1 MARKTIKKTIRVFG
15 QDVES
20 VEQHYLGNAALPV
33 HAEYSYTPKM
43 LEALQKCKEDVC
55 YFAENFFTI
64 IDKTVR
70 KKIPLRDYQRRA
82 LKKMQ
87 TEKRLIMLTSRQCGK
102 TTLMTIY
109 ALWLAM
115 FYPDQTIRIVANNLL
130 RALEDLSRIRLAYE
144 EMDNWVKQTV
154 EEGSWNKGSIKF
166 ANGSTIAALATSGNS
181 GRGDSISCILLDEL
195 AFVEEGIA
203 QEFWRSVGPTL
214 SANPN
219 AQMFIAST
227 PKGEGNLLWDLCTK
241 SDAGD
246 NDFIVERVYWY
257 DIPGRDEAWKAKT
270 LKNDCNGDINYF
282 EQEYEC
288 RFLGSSNSPFPQE
301 VFDRLN
307 KLTRPPLET
316 LDDSRLSIWKYPEN
330 NRVYTIGVDVAEG
343 IGKDYSVIEVFDVT
357 NLEKVE
363 QCACYH
369 SNTINTVD
377 FLKKILEVAGMYGN
391 PVLSVERNS
400 CGVDICNRLAL
411 DYSYPHLVN
420 HGSGKSASS
429 ANFRWGVINSTITRF
444 SAIMNMKH
452 WLSDSGKVI
461 IYDERFV
468 AELRNFEVN
477 KTTNKW
483 AAAPGFHDDIIM
495 STCWALNVLHKDLV
509 EKQFIVEKW
518 RDDNRAI
525 PARIINKFRYH
536 IDEEMSKR
544 LMVTKYGNGK
554 YYRLPVALFG
564 TQEEGLLTRE
574 KELEEKKK
582 QVGEWICFMNEGV
595 PIDYGQN
602 TQFTPLYGMG
612 QSAMPKWGW

>member
-1 MARKTIKKTIRVFG
+1 MARKTITTVIDAFG
-15 QDVES
+15 DKVIAQ
-20 VEQHYLGNAALPV
+20 EQHYLGNTSLPV
-33 HAEYSYTPKM
+33 QAKYAYTTKM
-43 LEALQKCKEDVC
+43 LDALKKCKEDVC

-115 FYPDQTIRIVANNLL
+115 FYPDQTIRIVANNLN

-144 EMDNWVKQTV
+144 DMDNWVKQTV

-241 SDAGD
+241 SDAGE

-257 DIPGRDEAWKAKT
+257 DIPDRDEAWKQHV

-307 KLTRPPLET
+307 KLTRPPIET
-316 LDDSRLSIWKYPEN
+316 LDDGRLSIWKYPEN
-330 NRVYTIGVDVAEG
+330 GRVYSIGVDVAEG
-343 IGKDYSVIEVFDVT
+343 IGKDYSVIEVFDLT
-357 NLEKVE
+357 NLDKVE
-363 QCACYH
+363 QCACYYC
-369 SNTINTVD
+369 NTINTLD
-377 FLKKILEVAGMYGN
+377 FLKKILEVADMYGN
-391 PVLSVERNS
+391 PVLSIERNS
-400 CGVDICNRLAL
+400 CGTDICNRIAL
-411 DYSYPHLVN
+411 DYNYPHLVN
-420 HGSGKSASS
+420 HGSTKHGNY
-429 ANFRWGVINSTITRF
+429 ANFRWGIINSTQTRF
-444 SAIMNMKH
+444 PAIMNLKL
-452 WLSDSGKVI
+452 WLSDSHKVV

-468 AELRNFEVN
+468 TELRNFEVN

-495 STCWALNVLHKDLV
+495 STVWALNVLHKDLV

-518 RDDNRAI
+518 REDNKTV

-544 LMVTKYGNGK
+544 LIVTKYGNNK
-554 YYRLPVALFG
+554 FSRLPVALFG

-582 QVGEWICFMNEGV
+582 QVGEWICFLNER
-595 PIDYGQN
+595 
-602 TQFTPLYGMG
+602 TPLGYQNNQPLPYFGR
-612 QSAMPKWGW
+612 W